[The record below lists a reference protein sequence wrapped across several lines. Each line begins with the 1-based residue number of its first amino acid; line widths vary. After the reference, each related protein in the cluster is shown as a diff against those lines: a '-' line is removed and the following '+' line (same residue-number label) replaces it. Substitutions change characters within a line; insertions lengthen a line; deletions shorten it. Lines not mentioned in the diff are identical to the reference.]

1 MAEPSMHGE
10 PYRRAAR
17 PLRVFVLLA
26 MLGILAIVAA
36 VAYARGT
43 AVGYEEGVQEVEVDQ
58 ATILAGRENNCQTA
72 ALIRLMAKVDN
83 EIPQVL
89 EVYPDL
95 GPILHDLPEACDEV
109 ELPEV
114 LLIVLED
121 ETPLTPSS

>member
-72 ALIRLMAKVDN
+72 ALIRLMA